1 MKNQKPNIFIV
12 EDNLVYQNILRFDLE
27 RLGNNIHS
35 FTKGEDVLTQLHLN
49 PEIVILDY
57 RLEGDMSG
65 MDVLK
70 AIKSINPDIQV
81 IILSSQEDIETA
93 INTLKYGAFDYV
105 EKTENALAETIQV
118 INRIYKIKE
127 EAEQLER
134 TSRLK
139 KAGLVAF
146 AILGIIVTTIIA
158 L

>member
-1 MKNQKPNIFIV
+1 MKTQKSKIFIV

-27 RLGNNIHS
+27 RLGNDIYS

-70 AIKSINPDIQV
+70 AIKGINPDIQV

-118 INRIYKIKE
+118 INRIHQIKA
-127 EAEQLER
+127 EANHLQKV
-134 TSRLK
+134 SRLK
-139 KAGLVAF
+139 KAGLMAF
-146 AILGIIVTTIIA
+146 AAVGIIITTIFIW
-158 L
+158 